1 MANLTKEQ
9 RLAREAEKEAALKAE
24 IEEKLRKEYE
34 EKLKREVLRNSTI
47 QNTGDSSNKLERAK
61 EMQSTVR
68 IPLDTI
74 VPVTCNVKG
83 KLIYVSKK
91 ITGYTINWD
100 NFGSTE
106 YIDLAELVSMRNS
119 DRRFFEDNWII
130 CEDTDEYSAMQIYD
144 FLKVTKYYEHVF
156 TPENI
161 DSIFDMEPNDIIRI
175 VSTLSNG
182 MKETIAVRAK
192 EKIDAKEL
200 DSNSKVEALETALN
214 MVFSI

>member
-24 IEEKLRKEYE
+24 IEKKIRKEYE
-34 EKLKREVLRNSTI
+34 EKLKAEMNDKNSFVEDFSNKSVRAKTI
-47 QNTGDSSNKLERAK
+47 QN
-61 EMQSTVR
+61 TVR

-91 ITGYTINWD
+91 ISGYTINWD

-106 YIDLAELVSMRNS
+106 YMDLAELVSMRNS

-161 DSIFDMEPNDIIRI
+161 DSVFDLTPNDIIRI
-175 VSTLSNG
+175 VSALSNG

-192 EKIDAKEL
+192 EKIDLKEL
-200 DSNSKVEALETALN
+200 DSNSKIEALEAALS

>member
-24 IEEKLRKEYE
+24 IEKKIRKEYE
-34 EKLKREVLRNSTI
+34 EKLKAEMNDKNSFVEDFSNKSVRAKTI
-47 QNTGDSSNKLERAK
+47 QN
-61 EMQSTVR
+61 TVR

-91 ITGYTINWD
+91 ISGYTINWD
-100 NFGSTE
+100 TFGSTE
-106 YIDLAELVSMRNS
+106 YMDLAELVSMRNS

-161 DSIFDMEPNDIIRI
+161 DSVFDLTPNDIIRI
-175 VSTLSNG
+175 VSALSNG

-192 EKIDAKEL
+192 EKIDLKEL
-200 DSNSKVEALETALN
+200 DSNSKIEALEAALS

>member
-24 IEEKLRKEYE
+24 IEKKIRKEYE
-34 EKLKREVLRNSTI
+34 EKLKAEMNDKNSFVEDFLNKSVRAKTI
-47 QNTGDSSNKLERAK
+47 QN
-61 EMQSTVR
+61 TVR

-91 ITGYTINWD
+91 ISGYTINWD

-106 YIDLAELVSMRNS
+106 YMDLAELVSMRNS

-161 DSIFDMEPNDIIRI
+161 DSVFDLTPNDIIRI
-175 VSTLSNG
+175 VSALSNG

-192 EKIDAKEL
+192 EKIDLKEL
-200 DSNSKVEALETALN
+200 DSNSKIEALEAALS